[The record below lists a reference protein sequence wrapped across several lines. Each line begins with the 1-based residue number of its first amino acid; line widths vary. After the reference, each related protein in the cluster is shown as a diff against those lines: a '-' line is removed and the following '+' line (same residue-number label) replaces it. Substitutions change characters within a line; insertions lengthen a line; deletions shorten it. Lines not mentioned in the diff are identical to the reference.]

1 MKLLLLLCATS
12 TLALPIQFAFTG
24 DTPTIRLKSSE
35 TFKSA
40 PATISTDGQQYSQ
53 PSSRR
58 YVERLRLEHPSSTK
72 GPGPDEKSPAE
83 SESPDN
89 DSYLYG
95 RKYGALLGN
104 SSKSNHREQ
113 HQASSSSS
121 SSSSSQRYGAFLAK
135 ASKFIELHGP
145 RTSSTQS
152 IQSKLDSEPDTSLGR
167 LYGTFLGGMNGLMPA
182 EKHPNAPAKSLNKAP
197 CNYSQHITAYLKQ
210 TDVVDLLENHGP
222 ECVALAIFVL
232 FPLAY
237 LVLELI
243 ERALRY
249 CTREEF
255 PERGRDRVRLIGP
268 ERQLRAWS
276 NQQREILLDE
286 KSWWQARRM
295 RSS

>member
-1 MKLLLLLCATS
+1 MKLLLIFWATS
-12 TLALPIQFAFTG
+12 ALALPIQFSFTS

-40 PATISTDGQQYSQ
+40 PATIAVNGQQSSQ
-53 PSSRR
+53 PTSRR
-58 YVERLRLEHPSSTK
+58 YVERLRLWQPSLTK
-72 GPGPDEKSPAE
+72 EPSPDAKSPAE
-83 SESPDN
+83 SESSADEA
-89 DSYLYG
+89 YLYG

-104 SSKSNHREQ
+104 PSKSTQGEQQ
-113 HQASSSSS
+113 HQASPP
-121 SSSSSQRYGAFLAK
+121 SSSQRYGTFLDK
-135 ASKFIELHGP
+135 ASKFAELHGQ
-145 RTSSTQS
+145 RTSSAQS

-167 LYGTFLGGMNGLMPA
+167 LYGTFLGGMNGLMPS
-182 EKHPNAPAKSLNKAP
+182 EKHPSTPTKPLKKGP
-197 CNYSQHITAYLKQ
+197 CNHSHHIIAYLKK
-210 TDVVDLLENHGP
+210 TDLVDVLENHGP

-243 ERALRY
+243 ERSLNY

-255 PERGRDRVRLIGP
+255 PRRGRDRVRLTGP

-276 NQQREILLDE
+276 NQQREMILDE